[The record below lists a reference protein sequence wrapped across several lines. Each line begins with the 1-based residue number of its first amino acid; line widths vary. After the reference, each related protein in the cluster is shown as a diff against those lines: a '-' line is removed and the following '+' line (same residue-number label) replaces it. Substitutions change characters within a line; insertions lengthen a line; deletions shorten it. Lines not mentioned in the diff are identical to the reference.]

1 MRAQIYY
8 IFTFYSLLFYF
19 FIFLNLGTKS
29 TYYELIGSPY
39 TKTTL
44 VVKKILPTLLIM
56 LTLFGCQD
64 NIQSSSPVL
73 RGLQNGDFVWRSS
86 YSTLVVD
93 ASTGLTITG
102 TDGNGTLT
110 LQVPT
115 VALGTFVL
123 GADATALI
131 TYSVGNTMYS
141 TKNNGNASIVYLGDG
156 AITIDTLDSVNGTV
170 TGSFYFN
177 AYTADG
183 ERGINFSEGIIYK
196 LSVTEGAL

>member
-64 NIQSSSPVL
+64 NFQSSSPVL

-86 YSTLVVD
+86 YSTVVVD
-93 ASTGLTITG
+93 ASTGLTIT
-102 TDGNGTLT
+102 
-110 LQVPT
+110 
-115 VALGTFVL
+115 
-123 GADATALI
+123 
-131 TYSVGNTMYS
+131 
-141 TKNNGNASIVYLGDG
+141 
-156 AITIDTLDSVNGTV
+156 
-170 TGSFYFN
+170 
-177 AYTADG
+177 
-183 ERGINFSEGIIYK
+183 
-196 LSVTEGAL
+196 